1 MATQVERAGWRRPPA
16 RRVRPLRGTTSRQRA
31 ERGAAAEDLASGR
44 DLIVAGTYVVL
55 ATLVAFVLL
64 TVVALAA
71 TAGG

>member
-1 MATQVERAGWRRPPA
+1 
-16 RRVRPLRGTTSRQRA
+16 VRPLRGTTSRQRA